1 MERMD
6 PRDETVNPEV
16 AATPPAKRISK
27 RWPLISGLSALALA
41 LLLGALVV
49 LRDPRNPVYIDT
61 EWMDEL
67 VEHRTSFWQIP
78 ALLMNYVGGGIFAIF
93 VIPILVLIVL
103 LLLKRPWAALFYLL
117 ATVASAG
124 VVQLLKN
131 TFDRARPEQILVT
144 SDFGSFPS
152 GHVANA
158 ATMAAVFIILFPKLW
173 VWLAGIAYT
182 VIMLLSRTY
191 LGAHW
196 LTDTL
201 GGLLLGV
208 GVAIVLWAP
217 LAAKIDGE
225 RNIRTRH
232 PSPATRRRVRAAQA
246 EANEE
251 TA

>member
-1 MERMD
+1 
-6 PRDETVNPEV
+6 
-16 AATPPAKRISK
+16 
-27 RWPLISGLSALALA
+27 
-41 LLLGALVV
+41 
-49 LRDPRNPVYIDT
+49 
-61 EWMDEL
+61 MDEL
-67 VEHRTSFWQIP
+67 VEHRTSFWQVP
-78 ALLMNYVGGGIFAIF
+78 ALLMNYIGGGIFAVF
-93 VIPILVLIVL
+93 VIPILIIVVL
-103 LLLKRPWAALFYLL
+103 LILKRPWAALFYLL
-117 ATVASAG
+117 ATVLSAG

-158 ATMAAVFIILFPKLW
+158 ATMAAVFIILIPKLW

-208 GVAIVLWAP
+208 GTAIVIWAP

-225 RNIRTRH
+225 RNIRARH
-232 PSPATRRRVRAAQA
+232 PSAATRRRVNAAKA
-246 EANEE
+246 HAGDE

>member
-1 MERMD
+1 MERMEPID
-6 PRDETVNPEV
+6 STVNPEV
-16 AATPPAKRISK
+16 AATPPAKRISR

-41 LLLGALVV
+41 LVLGALVV

-67 VEHRTSFWQIP
+67 VEHRTSFWQVP
-78 ALLMNYVGGGIFAIF
+78 ALLMNYIGGGIFAVF
-93 VIPILVLIVL
+93 VIPILIIVVL
-103 LLLKRPWAALFYLL
+103 LILKRPWAALFYLL
-117 ATVASAG
+117 ATVLSAG

-208 GVAIVLWAP
+208 GTAIVIWAP
-217 LAAKIDGE
+217 LAAKVDGE

-232 PSPATRRRVRAAQA
+232 PSAATRRLVNAAQA
-246 EANEE
+246 EASDE